1 MGDEQLMPDRAAFEL
16 QFNTHLHAIMRYA
29 QRRLAGSD
37 AVWDVVAETFT
48 VAWRRRTAGP
58 TNQDEVLPWLYAIAA
73 NVVRNT
79 RRAQLR
85 RGQVARRFFLIAQVA
100 TDGHQEIDARLDA
113 ARRLSGALA
122 QLPEDDQEIL
132 RLVAWE
138 DLSLAEVAGALGISY
153 GAAKVRLHR
162 ARGRLRQLLP
172 TDTSSGGLVPG
183 RPPEAPIGPVTTPGS
198 TRGGP
203 T

>member
-1 MGDEQLMPDRAAFEL
+1 MGDEQLMPDRTRFEL

-29 QRRLAGSD
+29 QRRLAGND

-48 VAWRRRTAGP
+48 VAWRRRAAGP
-58 TNQDEVLPWLYAIAA
+58 TDQDEVLPWLYAIAA

-85 RGQVARRFFLIAQVA
+85 RGQVALRSLLIPDVA

-113 ARRLSGALA
+113 ARMLSRALA

-138 DLSLAEVAGALGISY
+138 DLDLAEAAGVLGISY
-153 GAAKVRLHR
+153 GAAKLRLHR

-172 TDTSSGGLVPG
+172 SDSSSQGLFPSQ
-183 RPPEAPIGPVTTPGS
+183 PPEAPIGPFTTPGS
-198 TRGGP
+198 ARGGP